1 MKTPEKK
8 KVIVRL
14 IQFFILGVCMGVV
27 EDLIVIHFATDAK
40 ITLYTFRIAFF
51 VAVPFAV
58 IAELLTDL
66 KIFKRIFLR
75 K

>member
-1 MKTPEKK
+1 MKATEKK
-8 KVIVRL
+8 TVIIHL

-27 EDLIVIHFATDAK
+27 EDLIAIHFATDAK
-40 ITLYTFRIAFF
+40 ITFYTFKVAFF
-51 VAVPFAV
+51 VAFPFAV
-58 IAELLTDL
+58 IAEILIDL